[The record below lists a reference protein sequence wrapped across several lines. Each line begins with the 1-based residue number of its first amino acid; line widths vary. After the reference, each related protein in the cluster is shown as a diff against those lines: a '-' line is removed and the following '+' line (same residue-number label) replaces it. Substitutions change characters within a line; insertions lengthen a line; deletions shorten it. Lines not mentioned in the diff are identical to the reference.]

1 MDAEMEKLVD
11 DCEASWPTTK
21 ELAFVIDDPLEKLM
35 EKAQKIFKGRHWD
48 TLDALAV
55 RIADAI
61 PRGVTDENFGVAEP
75 IAGAAKKHFSN
86 IEKLRMG
93 LNRPFLDAKKAV
105 DEAAKA
111 TVARAEPTLMP
122 IINAVKKIQDRK
134 KREEEERE
142 AARLKKI
149 EDDRLAAEKAH
160 RDMIEAEHAAE
171 KKRLADE
178 AAANRRQADE
188 LAAKNRA
195 ANDELAELRK
205 QLEKMGRADTR
216 TEVKGTP
223 ELAKVLA
230 SAPTVGKM
238 VAMDDHG
245 YPILPPLEP
254 KSPDSI
260 AGRFRSEA
268 PPLFADDTPLS
279 PDPQDLP
286 DEPPHYSDD
295 LIVNTFGDAV
305 SAFRERVGWPEVVSQ
320 AAKQAVELALFDLC
334 EIAKRL
340 QEWRGT

>member
-1 MDAEMEKLVD
+1 MDEATEKLIEE
-11 DCEASWPTTK
+11 CEASWPTTK

-61 PRGVTDENFGVAEP
+61 PGGVTESNFGVAEP

-86 IEKLRMG
+86 IEKLRTG

-105 DEAAKA
+105 DDAAKK

-160 RDMIEAEHAAE
+160 RDLIEAEHATE
-171 KKRLADE
+171 KKRLADQATE
-178 AAANRRQADE
+178 NRREADAM
-188 LAAKNRA
+188 AAKNKA
-195 ANDELAELRK
+195 ANDELADLRRQMAEMGRTEAK
-205 QLEKMGRADTR
+205 PEAPKFGAGMGPMAGRHPVVQALEKTLGA
-216 TEVKGTP
+216 
-223 ELAKVLA
+223 
-230 SAPTVGKM
+230 KM
-238 VAMDDHG
+238 VQMDDHG
-245 YPILPPLEP
+245 YPILPKAPDFDAPL
-254 KSPDSI
+254 
-260 AGRFRSEA
+260 
-268 PPLFADDTPLS
+268 
-279 PDPQDLP
+279 DLP
-286 DEPPHYSDD
+286 IFDD
-295 LIVNTFGDAV
+295 PMVRADQTADQQLVRQFGDAV
-305 SAFRERVGWPEVVSQ
+305 AAFKDRIGRPVCVSP
-320 AAKQAVELALFDLC
+320 AAKQAVELAVFDLC

-340 QEWRGT
+340 QEWRGA